1 MSKVSE
7 AKAAQGY
14 TKKPAKCSTCIDYRS
29 DITLY
34 PGSEYKT
41 EKKRHC
47 AIGGFAVLASA
58 ICKLYERKP

>member
-14 TKKPAKCSTCIDYRS
+14 TRSPAKRSTCVNYRT
-29 DITLY
+29 DITV
-34 PGSEYKT
+34 T
-41 EKKRHC
+41 EWGYEIEKNRRC
-47 AIGGFAVLASA
+47 AIGGFAVQASA